1 MKIALFSL
9 TLLLILAIPGLA
21 ISAQGPTETP
31 TPTLRPIPPTP
42 TSVYLYLRPTPTLLT
57 VVPQG
62 LVINFNTDPT
72 LVADLTINMYRYFNK
87 DHLMDLLASIM
98 LAFVGVGILIKL
110 IGRQTTE
117 T

>member
-1 MKIALFSL
+1 MKIALFVL

-31 TPTLRPIPPTP
+31 TPTLRPIPSTP

-110 IGRQTTE
+110 LGRQTSE